1 MDSITT
7 VILAPIV
14 RHGLTTAGGVLV
26 TMGLIDPAMQGHF
39 VTIAS
44 GIILGLAGMAWSL
57 KKSVKAAKK

>member
-1 MDSITT
+1 MESITT

-26 TMGLIDPAMQGHF
+26 TVGLLDPAMQGHF

-57 KKSVKAAKK
+57 KKNVKAAKK

>member
-1 MDSITT
+1 MENITT

-14 RHGLTTAGGVLV
+14 RHGLTTAAGVLV
-26 TMGLIDPAMQGHF
+26 TIGLLDPTMQAHF

-57 KKSVKAAKK
+57 KKNVKAAKK